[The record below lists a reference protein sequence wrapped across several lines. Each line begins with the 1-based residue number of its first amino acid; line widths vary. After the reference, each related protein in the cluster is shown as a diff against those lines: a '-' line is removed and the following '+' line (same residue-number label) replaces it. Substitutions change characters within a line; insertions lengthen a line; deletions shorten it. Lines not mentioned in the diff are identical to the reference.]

1 MSERRKYFHIIM
13 ILVAMVIGGLSFWHS
28 GFWMEGR
35 NNVPNFSAMAM
46 VLLVFSQ
53 GVMLRVGLKEKGK
66 K

>member
-1 MSERRKYFHIIM
+1 MSKRRKHFHIIM
-13 ILVAMVIGGLSFWHS
+13 ILVAMVIGGLSFWQS

-35 NNVPNFSAMAM
+35 NNVPNFTAIAM

>member
-1 MSERRKYFHIIM
+1 MSKRRKYFHFFL
-13 ILVAMVIGGLSFWHS
+13 ILAAIVIGGLSLWSS

-35 NNVPNFSAMAM
+35 NNVPNFTAIAM

-53 GVMLRVGLKEKGK
+53 GMLLRVGLKEKGK